1 MSKKNIALLGATLVS
16 VIYGLTF
23 TIAKD
28 VMPQYIDAYGFI
40 LLRVGGTTLLFWL
53 FWFFMPKEKI
63 ALNDFPRIIAA
74 AFFGVAFNMLTFFK
88 GLSLTSPISAAVI
101 MVSTPMIVLVL
112 SAIIMKE
119 PMKKRMVSGIILGLI
134 GTAFLILYGKS
145 IGSTTHGGFGN
156 FLVLVNA
163 ISYGFY
169 LIIVKKLMEKYN
181 AFTFVKW
188 IYSFGLI
195 MVLPFGWSQLT
206 TAQWILIPTL
216 IYWKIGFVVVV
227 STFLTYLLNLLTM
240 KELKPTTVAVFI
252 YLQPLF
258 ATIFAIS
265 LGKDKLDL
273 VKIVSAILIFI
284 GVYLVT
290 SSPNSSNK
298 PNKIRRMLPLG
309 LRANFL
315 LSLTSFRK

>member
-1 MSKKNIALLGATLVS
+1 MSKRNLALIGATIVS
-16 VIYGLTF
+16 IIYGVTF

-28 VMPQYIDAYGFI
+28 VMPFYIDAYGFI
-40 LLRVGGTTLLFWL
+40 LLRVGGSVILFWL
-53 FWFFMPKEKI
+53 VWLFMPKEKI

-101 MVSTPMIVLVL
+101 MVSTPMIVLTL
-112 SAIIMKE
+112 SALIMKE
-119 PMKKRMVSGIILGLI
+119 RMQKRMVFGIILGLI

-145 IGSTTHGGFGN
+145 IGSATNAGLGN
-156 FLVLVNA
+156 FLVLINA

-169 LIIVKKLMEKYN
+169 LIIVKKLMDKYN

-188 IYSFGLI
+188 IYLFGFI
-195 MVLPFGWSQLT
+195 MVLPFGWSQFQTVNWALVPMD
-206 TAQWILIPTL
+206 IC
-216 IYWKIGFVVVV
+216 WKIGFVVVF
-227 STFLTYLLNLLTM
+227 STFLTYLLNLLSM

-265 LGKDKLDL
+265 LGKDELSL
-273 VKIVSAILIFI
+273 VKIGSAVLIFV

-290 SSPNSSNK
+290 QKKS
-298 PNKIRRMLPLG
+298 IQ
-309 LRANFL
+309 
-315 LSLTSFRK
+315 